1 MPYLHGFRRIIFEYQ
16 PLVDEILRIV
26 GLQGPNGETSEETP
40 PSEVPV
46 TGTDLAALQDL
57 LEREAQSSFYE
68 EAISYALLKVA
79 KAGLVIAAQE
89 LLTHGADLNFED
101 PVTYYTALH
110 IAVLH
115 NQPGLV
121 ELLVR
126 HGADINK
133 RDRVHSSSPLDLA
146 SEEVERLPCLQRL
159 LDLGADIN
167 GVDRIGK
174 SALLHALASSDGV
187 QVYNIANIKLLL
199 ERGADVK
206 AVMMEGDNV
215 FTFIVFLLGETE
227 GRDQQEAETLRDF
240 CLRTTQLLLTHAA
253 KPDACQPEDSLIY
266 TCINQFEVHLPI
278 IQVLLDSGAS
288 NHCPEHGPSCWSGFT
303 LLFERLRTLLNGPEA
318 GITHSEA
325 LRRAGVTLELMVGNA
340 TRPWLPLGWEIKP
353 TAYSIYTDQVLAL
366 SRPLKLLELSPASL
380 KHLCRV
386 DIRRLLRPVPL
397 DPKVKALPL
406 PDQLK
411 WFLLMQN
418 GKSEEEGMRQ

>member
-1 MPYLHGFRRIIFEYQ
+1 
-16 PLVDEILRIV
+16 
-26 GLQGPNGETSEETP
+26 
-40 PSEVPV
+40 
-46 TGTDLAALQDL
+46 
-57 LEREAQSSFYE
+57 
-68 EAISYALLKVA
+68 
-79 KAGLVIAAQE
+79 
-89 LLTHGADLNFED
+89 
-101 PVTYYTALH
+101 
-110 IAVLH
+110 
-115 NQPGLV
+115 
-121 ELLVR
+121 
-126 HGADINK
+126 
-133 RDRVHSSSPLDLA
+133 
-146 SEEVERLPCLQRL
+146 
-159 LDLGADIN
+159 
-167 GVDRIGK
+167 
-174 SALLHALASSDGV
+174 
-187 QVYNIANIKLLL
+187 
-199 ERGADVK
+199 
-206 AVMMEGDNV
+206 MMEGDNV

-240 CLRTTQLLLTHAA
+240 CLRTTQLLLAHAA